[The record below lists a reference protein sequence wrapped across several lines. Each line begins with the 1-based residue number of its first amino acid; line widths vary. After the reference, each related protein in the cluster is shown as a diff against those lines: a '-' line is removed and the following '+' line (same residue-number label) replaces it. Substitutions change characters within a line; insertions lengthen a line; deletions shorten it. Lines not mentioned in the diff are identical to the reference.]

1 MDFSSSELRDLRKRG
16 FWVGPEE
23 REELFSKRVALCTA
37 NPPSS
42 EIDSEDWRRA
52 SERAA
57 ACFGFSPDWIE
68 TRIEKGG
75 LLFAGEAEVGCGV
88 PVVRMGERVWRRGRP
103 VPRDELLAHEWFHA
117 ARMAF
122 EEPRFEEVIAFQ
134 TSRTSWRRLL
144 SPLIQS
150 TGELLLVALVSLATP
165 LMALMGLSYPLLP
178 LFLLFLFLGVRLS
191 WRHWLW
197 RRTSSRF
204 PLHLAAQL
212 TDREIRRFAFMNPE
226 EIWESVRKDSSLRWR
241 QILACKTD

>member
-1 MDFSSSELRDLRKRG
+1 M
-16 FWVGPEE
+16 
-23 REELFSKRVALCTA
+23 RVALCTA

-42 EIDSEDWRRA
+42 EICGEDWGRA

-75 LLFAGEAEVGCGV
+75 LLFAGGAEIGGEV

-103 VPRDELLAHEWFHA
+103 VPRDELLAHEWLHV

-150 TGELLLVALVSLATP
+150 TNELLLVALASLATP
-165 LMALMGLSYPLLP
+165 LMALMGVAHPLLP
-178 LFLLFLFLGVRLS
+178 LLLLLLFLGVRLS

-212 TDREIRRFAFMNPE
+212 TDREIRRFAFMDRE
-226 EIWESVRKDSSLRWR
+226 EIWESVEEEPSLRWR
-241 QILACKTD
+241 QILSCKTD